1 MTDEPKKLLPYVR
14 QSSGKFDEDVD
25 SSLSLN
31 QQEDSLKEWG
41 QRHGYQVLPA
51 IRDWDES
58 GRTMNRPGFEALKA
72 SIKPGMTV
80 GVFKYDRFAR
90 NLIGQEQAVAA
101 LEDAGA
107 TVISITDPPGKLPR
121 QIMGSIAEY
130 YSDQLSERLI
140 AIRQASV
147 KAGRFVGVVPPYG
160 YQRRDVVTIPD
171 PRTGGTR
178 QRRTGPIV
186 VVPEDAAI
194 VVELFERVRDGAA
207 MHPLTREL
215 QARGILTPAGSPITA
230 TWLRRLLRNPFY
242 RGVVSYKG
250 REVGPGIH
258 EPIVSET
265 LWRAVQDRLDHNP
278 RTRKK
283 KAEHI
288 RSFAEGYVQHACGA
302 RMYHAIY
309 AHRLANGELSRYPVF
324 ACRRANGLDKCG
336 ISKMVVVAHKV
347 ETAIRACL
355 IADLAGLRSLEHAI
369 ATTERAAGGVDA
381 GKARAFLAKQRAKAD
396 ERLSRAR
403 ELWLN
408 GDDDLDAWEREKAQH
423 KEAVKV
429 IERESA
435 ALPVAPD
442 PARFRAAAET
452 LSGVADLIA
461 VMDQDAL
468 RGLLAV
474 VGVLVVSPSGMSI
487 SYRPIIRDF
496 LGEPVSIGFGT

>member
-1 MTDEPKKLLPYVR
+1 MTDDDRPRLLPYVR
-14 QSSGKFDEDVD
+14 QSVGRFDETES

-31 QQEDSLKEWG
+31 QQEDSIREWG
-41 QRHGYQVLPA
+41 EHHGFTVLRA
-51 IRDWDES
+51 IRDHDES
-58 GRTMNRPGFEALKA
+58 GRTMNRPGFQALL
-72 SIKPGMTV
+72 SVVRPGVTV
-80 GVFKYDRFAR
+80 ATWKYDRFAR

-147 KAGRFVGVVPPYG
+147 KAGRYVGVVPPFG
-160 YQRRDVVTIPD
+160 YRRRDVVTIPD
-171 PRTGGTR
+171 PRTGR
-178 QRRTGPIV
+178 MRERRTGPIV
-186 VVPEDAAI
+186 IVPDDAA
-194 VVELFERVRDGAA
+194 VVLDLFEQIRDGAL

-215 QARGILTPAGSPITA
+215 QSRGIVTPAGYPITA

-242 RGVVSYKG
+242 RGVVTYKG

-258 EPIVSET
+258 EPIVDET
-265 LWRAVQDRLDHNP
+265 LWQAVQDRLDHNP
-278 RTRKK
+278 RTRRKK
-283 KAEHI
+283 QEHI
-288 RSFAEGYVQHACGA
+288 RSFAEGYVQHACGS

-309 AHRLANGELSRYPVF
+309 AHRLASGELSRYPVF

-336 ISKMVVVAHKV
+336 IAHMVVVAHKV

-355 IADLAGLRSLEHAI
+355 IEDVAGVRSLDHAI
-369 ATTERAAGGVDA
+369 ATAERAAGGVDA
-381 GKARAFLAKQRAKAD
+381 GKARAFLAKQRARAD

-423 KEAVKV
+423 KEAVSV
-429 IERESA
+429 IDRELA
-435 ALPVAPD
+435 AVPVAPD
-442 PARFRAAAET
+442 PARFRIAAET
-452 LSGVADLIA
+452 LAGVADLIA
-461 VMDQDAL
+461 MMPEDAL
-468 RGLLAV
+468 RGLLSA
-474 VGVLVVSPSGMSI
+474 VGVLVVSPTGMMM
-487 SYRPIIRDF
+487 SYRPVIRDF
-496 LGEPVSIGFGT
+496 LPEPVSIGF